1 VELGTAFCVFK
12 PAYSLFGIRR
22 VVVMS
27 DVNEYRR
34 QAGEAAARVEW
45 AERKLSFERK
55 RRRALEDLA
64 VGEDWL
70 DGKISPNPA
79 AESHKNQGR

>member
-1 VELGTAFCVFK
+1 MEPGTMICVFK

-27 DVNEYRR
+27 NANEYRR

-45 AERKLSFERK
+45 CERKLSFER
-55 RRRALEDLA
+55 RRRKALEDLA

-70 DGKISPNPA
+70 DGKINPTPA
-79 AESHKNQGR
+79 AESQKNRGR